1 MVSHEFRTPLGII
14 QSSAELLRDFY
25 NRMESVE
32 RDEQLDSIFRNTR
45 RMGGMM
51 EDILVLSRLDAGR
64 LEFQPTSLDLNSFCQ
79 RVVDEVSSATNRRCP
94 IELTLNPVPR
104 EAQADERL
112 LGHIFTNLLS
122 NAVKYSE
129 PGATVHVAL
138 ERKGPEAVVTVRDRG
153 VGISAEDQQ
162 KLFTAFH
169 RGANVGSRPGT
180 GLGLM
185 LVKRCTEL
193 HGGKVRVS
201 SEIGEGTTV
210 VVTLPLFTQGI

>member
-1 MVSHEFRTPLGII
+1 M
-14 QSSAELLRDFY
+14 
-25 NRMESVE
+25 
-32 RDEQLDSIFRNTR
+32 
-45 RMGGMM
+45 
-51 EDILVLSRLDAGR
+51 
-64 LEFQPTSLDLNSFCQ
+64 
-79 RVVDEVSSATNRRCP
+79 
-94 IELTLNPVPR
+94 
-104 EAQADERL
+104 
-112 LGHIFTNLLS
+112 
-122 NAVKYSE
+122 
-129 PGATVHVAL
+129 
-138 ERKGPEAVVTVRDRG
+138 TVRDRG

-193 HGGKVRVS
+193 HGGKVRVT

>member
-1 MVSHEFRTPLGII
+1 
-14 QSSAELLRDFY
+14 
-25 NRMESVE
+25 
-32 RDEQLDSIFRNTR
+32 
-45 RMGGMM
+45 MM
-51 EDILVLSRLDAGR
+51 EEILVLSRLDAGK
-64 LEFQPTSLDLNSFCQ
+64 LEFQPTALNLNAFCR
-79 RVVDEVSSATNRRCP
+79 RVVDEVLSATNRRCR
-94 IELTLNPVPR
+94 IELSLKSAPD

-129 PGATVHVAL
+129 PGATVHFML
-138 ERKGPEAVVTVRDRG
+138 ERKGSDAVGTVRDRG
-153 VGISAEDQQ
+153 VGISEQDQQ

-193 HGGKVRVS
+193 HGGKVRVAS
-201 SEIGEGTTV
+201 GVGAGTTV
-210 VVTLPLFTQGI
+210 VVTLPLFKKNS

>member
-1 MVSHEFRTPLGII
+1 
-14 QSSAELLRDFY
+14 
-25 NRMESVE
+25 
-32 RDEQLDSIFRNTR
+32 
-45 RMGGMM
+45 MM

-64 LEFQPTSLDLNSFCQ
+64 LEFQPSSLDLNTFCQ
-79 RVVDEVSSATNRRCP
+79 RVVDEVSSATNRRCQ
-94 IELTLNPVPR
+94 IELTLNSVPR
-104 EAQADERL
+104 DAQADERL

-122 NAVKYSE
+122 NAIKYSE
-129 PGATVHVAL
+129 PAATVHFAL
-138 ERKGPEAVVTVRDRG
+138 ERKGTEAVVTVRDRG

-193 HGGKVRVS
+193 HGGKVRVT

-210 VVTLPLFTQGI
+210 VVTLPLFTKGI